1 MNTIICIG
9 LRFNLVRSGCPKMYN
24 LEEVLL

>member
-9 LRFNLVRSGCPKMYN
+9 LRFNLVRSGCPKIYN
-24 LEEVLL
+24 LEEDLL